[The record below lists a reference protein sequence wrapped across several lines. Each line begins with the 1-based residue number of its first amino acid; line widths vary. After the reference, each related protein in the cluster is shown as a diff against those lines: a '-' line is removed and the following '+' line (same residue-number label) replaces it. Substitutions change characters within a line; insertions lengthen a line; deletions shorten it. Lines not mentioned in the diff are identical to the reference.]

1 MTGSRFA
8 LLEPGRE
15 GTRLVLDPIGAA
27 LATRHE
33 PVAGS
38 NDLAALFDDEGF
50 VTAFVLAGVVGSHT
64 GPVRSVAAG
73 SGWVVHSWHGST
85 GARREARAERSTVL
99 RDGDTVVG
107 VAQHLATAPM
117 RPALM
122 AWIHE
127 GRTASYVD
135 YLRLPHVAG
144 LVEQLARR
152 VRRHDLVAEFDAA
165 LAGPAGSGALLLR
178 FAEQVGSVAS
188 ADDAS
193 EDPQLAA
200 ALAALSEACEMAGLT
215 QG

>member
-1 MTGSRFA
+1 MTGSQFA

-38 NDLAALFDDEGF
+38 NDLAALFDGDGF

-73 SGWVVHSWHGST
+73 SGWVVHSWHRST
-85 GARREARAERSTVL
+85 GDRHEARAERSTVL
-99 RDGDTVVG
+99 RDGDAVVG
-107 VAQHLATAPM
+107 VAQHLTTAPM
-117 RPALM
+117 RPALTG
-122 AWIHE
+122 WLHE
-127 GRTASYVD
+127 GREASYVD
-135 YLRLPHVAG
+135 YLGLPHVST

-152 VRRHDLVAEFDAA
+152 ARRHDLVAEFDAA
-165 LAGPAGSGALLLR
+165 LAGSAGSGALLLR

-188 ADDAS
+188 AEDAS